1 MSDPVKSAADSMT
14 DIIDIKPPVVFG
26 WDPKWLYLLAAVG
39 VVLAAILVLWLWR
52 KTKSKADTPPVP
64 LAPPLPE
71 DATALSLLDEL
82 GATYDIDDREY
93 YFRLLEILR
102 GYIDAR
108 FSLDTMEKTTE
119 ELHHVVWGMD
129 ADAQW
134 KSGLMEMFRFAD
146 PVKFA
151 DSRAGAER
159 RALDAAFARSFIEAT
174 RRVAAPPETGGAK

>member
-1 MSDPVKSAADSMT
+1 MNQMNPTDSMT
-14 DIIDIKPPVVFG
+14 DILDIKPPVVFG

-39 VVLAAILVLWLWR
+39 VVLAAILILWLWR
-52 KTKSKADTPPVP
+52 KRRGKAENAPVP

-71 DATALSLLDEL
+71 DVTALSLLDEL
-82 GATYDIDDREY
+82 GAAYGIDDREY
-93 YFRLLEILR
+93 YFRLSEILR

-119 ELHHVVWGMD
+119 ELHLIVWGME
-129 ADAQW
+129 AETRW
-134 KSGLMEMFRFAD
+134 KSGLMEMFRFSD

-159 RALDAAFARSFIEAT
+159 RAQDAAFARSFIETT
-174 RRVAAPPETGGAK
+174 RRVVAPPETGGAK